1 MAIEMTVG
9 MATIT
14 MRQLGQRGR
23 FGNTLLQHAFIRAY
37 AVEHGAEYQMPPT
50 VLKHLFGL
58 DDNLSTEDLPPYQEQ
73 YENGD
78 CHRPL
83 PPISDELLNHD
94 FQGWAQHKTEWW
106 TPERRKFWRD
116 YRPTEA
122 WLERL
127 RPITEANR
135 YDAGTVIG
143 IQIRRGDY
151 GQGSV
156 YDSLTPVAWYIQWL
170 KDHWWKFA
178 FVPKLFIATEDRELV
193 EPFAAYNPVTVE
205 SLGVELRA
213 EPYPLYNYLPED
225 LASGKAH
232 LLDWFPE
239 WYALTQCDILL
250 AANSTFSLTAAM
262 VRSSAGKPVEFWRPS
277 WEAQGFVR
285 EELWNC
291 RPLRLDC
298 PR

>member
-1 MAIEMTVG
+1 MAG

-23 FGNTLLQHAFIRAY
+23 FGNTLLQRAFIRAY
-37 AVEHGAEYQMPPT
+37 AADHRAEYRMPPT

-58 DDNLSTEDLPPYQEQ
+58 DDNLSTEDLPTYRER

-78 CHRPL
+78 CHRPI
-83 PPISDELLNHD
+83 PPIGDELLNHD
-94 FQGWAQHKTEWW
+94 FQGWAQHETQWW
-106 TPERRKFWRD
+106 TPERRKVWTD
-116 YRPTEA
+116 YLPTQA

-127 RPITEANR
+127 RPITDCLAHN
-135 YDAGTVIG
+135 GTSIG

-151 GQGSV
+151 NLGSC
-156 YDSLTPVAWYIQWL
+156 YDKFTPIEWYLDWL
-170 KDHWWKFA
+170 KDRWWKFA

-193 EPFAAYNPVTVE
+193 EPFKAYRPQTVE

-213 EPYPLYNYLPED
+213 DPYPLYNYLPED

-232 LLDWFPE
+232 LLDFFPE

-250 AANSTFSLTAAM
+250 ASNSTFSLTAAM
-262 VRSSAGKPVEFWRPS
+262 VRSVAGKPVEFWRPS
-277 WEAQGFVR
+277 WEAQAFVR
-285 EELWNC
+285 EDLWSC

-298 PR
+298 PRKA